1 MRHLQNK
8 SEINFDAAEHLD
20 SESIY
25 SPVAHCAYYSC
36 YQFMK
41 HIWLNIMNKTEN
53 DLALLTKSTTEG
65 SHEVLINQIVRYLKT
80 KNQDIRGFNTEIVSL
95 KKLRHKSDYDN
106 VEIGSEI
113 SANAIKL
120 SKSSLVVLKNACKN

>member
-1 MRHLQNK
+1 MSHLKNK
-8 SEINFDAAEHLD
+8 SEINIAAAEYLD

-25 SPVAHCAYYSC
+25 SSVAHCAYYSC

-41 HIWLNIMNKTEN
+41 HIWLNSMNKTDN
-53 DLALLTKSTTEG
+53 DLALLTKNTKEG
-65 SHEVLINQIVRYLKT
+65 SHEILINQIIKHLNT
-80 KNQDIRGFNTEIVSL
+80 KNQDSRSFRTEIVSL

-120 SKSSLVVLKNACKN
+120 SKSSLVVLKKCL

>member
-1 MRHLQNK
+1 MSSLKNK
-8 SEINFDAAEHLD
+8 SEINGTAAAYLD

-25 SPVAHCAYYSC
+25 APVAHCAYYSC

-41 HIWLNIMNKTEN
+41 HIWLTTMNKTDA
-53 DLALLTKSTTEG
+53 DLTALTRNTLEG
-65 SHEVLINQIVRYLKT
+65 SHEVLINQIIKHLKT
-80 KNQDIRGFNTEIVSL
+80 KNQDVRSFNTEIVSL

-113 SANAIKL
+113 SSNAIKL
-120 SKSSLVVLKNACKN
+120 SKSALIVLKRCL

>member
-1 MRHLQNK
+1 MRHLKNK
-8 SEINFDAAEHLD
+8 SEINIAAAEYLD

-41 HIWLNIMNKTEN
+41 HIWLNSMNKTEN
-53 DLALLTKSTTEG
+53 DLVLLTRNTTEG
-65 SHEVLINQIVRYLKT
+65 SHEVLINQIVKYLRT
-80 KNQDIRGFNTEIVSL
+80 KNQDARSFNTEIVSL

-106 VEIGSEI
+106 VEIGSDI

-120 SKSSLVVLKNACKN
+120 SKSSLVVLKKCL

>member
-8 SEINFDAAEHLD
+8 SEINISAAEYLD
-20 SESIY
+20 SNSIY
-25 SPVAHCAYYSC
+25 PPVPHCAYYSC

-41 HIWLNIMNKTEN
+41 HIWLNSMNKTEN
-53 DLALLTKSTTEG
+53 DLVLLTRNTTEG
-65 SHEVLINQIVRYLKT
+65 SHEVLINQIVKYLRT
-80 KNQDIRGFNTEIVSL
+80 KNQDVRSFNTEIVSL
-95 KKLRHKSDYDN
+95 KKLRHKSDYNN

-120 SKSSLVVLKNACKN
+120 SKSSLVVLKKCL

>member
-1 MRHLQNK
+1 MSSLRNK
-8 SEINFDAAEHLD
+8 SEINIDAAEHLD
-20 SESIY
+20 DKGVY
-25 SPVAHCAYYSC
+25 PPVAHCAYYSC

-41 HIWLNIMNKTEN
+41 HIWLHSMNKTDN
-53 DLALLTKSTTEG
+53 DLELLTKNTKEG
-65 SHEVLINQIVRYLKT
+65 SHEILINQIIKYLNT
-80 KNQDIRGFNTEIVSL
+80 KNQDTRTFRTEIVSL

-120 SKSSLVVLKNACKN
+120 SRSSLVVLKKCL

>member
-20 SESIY
+20 SKSIY

-53 DLALLTKSTTEG
+53 DLTLLTRSTTEG
-65 SHEVLINQIVRYLKT
+65 SHEVLINQIVKFLKT
-80 KNQDIRGFNTEIVSL
+80 KNQDTRSFNTEIVSL

-106 VEIGSEI
+106 IEIGSEI
-113 SANAIKL
+113 SSNAIKL
-120 SKSSLVVLKNACKN
+120 SKSSLVVLKKFL

>member
-1 MRHLQNK
+1 MSSLRNK
-8 SEINFDAAEHLD
+8 SDINIAAAVHLD
-20 SESIY
+20 GESIY
-25 SPVAHCAYYSC
+25 PPVAHCAYYSC

-41 HIWLNIMNKTEN
+41 HIWLHSMNKTDN
-53 DLALLTKSTTEG
+53 DLALLTKNTKEG
-65 SHEVLINQIVRYLKT
+65 SHEILINQIIKHLNT
-80 KNQDIRGFNTEIVSL
+80 KNQDTRSFRTEIVSL

-120 SKSSLVVLKNACKN
+120 SKLSLVVLKKCL

>member
-1 MRHLQNK
+1 MSSLRNK
-8 SEINFDAAEHLD
+8 SEINIGAAEHLD
-20 SESIY
+20 KKGVY
-25 SPVAHCAYYSC
+25 PPVAHCAYYSC

-41 HIWLNIMNKTEN
+41 HIWLHSMNKTDN
-53 DLALLTKSTTEG
+53 DLELLTKNTKEG
-65 SHEVLINQIVRYLKT
+65 SHEILINQIIKYLNT
-80 KNQDIRGFNTEIVSL
+80 KNQDTRTFRTEIVSL

-120 SKSSLVVLKNACKN
+120 SRSSLVVLKKCL

>member
-1 MRHLQNK
+1 MSHLKNK
-8 SEINFDAAEHLD
+8 SEINIAAAEYLD

-25 SPVAHCAYYSC
+25 SSVAHCAYYSC

-41 HIWLNIMNKTEN
+41 HIWLNSMNKTDN
-53 DLALLTKSTTEG
+53 DLALLTKNTKEG
-65 SHEVLINQIVRYLKT
+65 SHEVLINQIVRYLGT
-80 KNQDIRGFNTEIVSL
+80 LNQDARSFNTEIVSL

-120 SKSSLVVLKNACKN
+120 SKSSLIVLKKCL

>member
-1 MRHLQNK
+1 MSSLRNK
-8 SEINFDAAEHLD
+8 SDINIAAAEHLD
-20 SESIY
+20 GESIY
-25 SPVAHCAYYSC
+25 PPVAHCAYYSC

-41 HIWLNIMNKTEN
+41 HIWLNKMNKTDT
-53 DLALLTKSTTEG
+53 DLATLTRNTIEG
-65 SHEVLINQIVRYLKT
+65 SHEVLINQITIYLKT
-80 KNQDIRGFNTEIVSL
+80 KKQDARTFNNEIVSL

-120 SKSSLVVLKNACKN
+120 SKSSLVVLKKCL

>member
-1 MRHLQNK
+1 MSSLRNK
-8 SEINFDAAEHLD
+8 SDINIAAAEHLD
-20 SESIY
+20 GESIY
-25 SPVAHCAYYSC
+25 PPVAHCAYYSC

-41 HIWLNIMNKTEN
+41 HIWLNKMNKTDT
-53 DLALLTKSTTEG
+53 DLATLTRNAIEG
-65 SHEVLINQIVRYLKT
+65 SHEVLINQITIYLKT
-80 KNQDIRGFNTEIVSL
+80 KKQDARTFNNEIVSL

-120 SKSSLVVLKNACKN
+120 SKSSLVVLKKCL

>member
-1 MRHLQNK
+1 MSSLRNK
-8 SEINFDAAEHLD
+8 SEINIAAAEHLD

-25 SPVAHCAYYSC
+25 PPVSHCAYYSC

-41 HIWLNIMNKTEN
+41 HIWLFSMNKTEN
-53 DLALLTKSTTEG
+53 DLALLTRNTTEG
-65 SHEVLINQIVRYLKT
+65 SHEVLINQIIKHIKA
-80 KNQDIRGFNTEIVSL
+80 KNQDARSFNTEIVSL

-106 VEIGSEI
+106 IEIGSEI

-120 SKSSLVVLKNACKN
+120 SKSSLVVLKKCL

>member
-8 SEINFDAAEHLD
+8 SEINISAAEHLD
-20 SESIY
+20 SNSIY
-25 SPVAHCAYYSC
+25 PPVPHCAYYSC

-41 HIWLNIMNKTEN
+41 HIWLNSMNKTEN
-53 DLALLTKSTTEG
+53 DLVLLTRNSTEG
-65 SHEVLINQIVRYLKT
+65 SHEVLINQIVKYLRT
-80 KNQDIRGFNTEIVSL
+80 KNQDVRIFNTEIVSL
-95 KKLRHKSDYDN
+95 KKLRHKSDYNN

-120 SKSSLVVLKNACKN
+120 SKSSLVVLKKCL